1 MSLQRVEG
9 VGKIQLHEHVISW
22 HCLKISTSRVNGSL
36 TTARNANAQ
45 LMGIEGGFQLTD
57 AKTVG
62 AL

>member
-1 MSLQRVEG
+1 M
-9 VGKIQLHEHVISW
+9 
-22 HCLKISTSRVNGSL
+22 NGSL